1 MQLLGAALDSL
12 QSFGL
17 KGQLYRG
24 ARQSRILLTADSNE
38 GYILNTKVS

>member
-17 KGQLYRG
+17 KGQLYG
-24 ARQSRILLTADSNE
+24 GERQIRVLRIKLITMKATSS
-38 GYILNTKVS
+38 IQR